1 MEADMKRRVVVTGI
15 GAITPIGH
23 GKEAFFNGLKTG
35 KNGAGLIESFDATD
49 FTTKVAA
56 EIKDFQPELY
66 INKKEIKRMDRFVQY
81 GIAASKLAVEDAGID
96 FEKVEATRVG
106 VIMGSGIGGIQTLAE
121 QHEKLLNKG
130 PKRVSPFLIPMMI
143 TNMIS
148 GSVSMEFG
156 AKGPNTTV
164 VTACASGTHAVGDAF
179 KVIQR
184 GDADVM
190 FTGGAEASICQ
201 LGMAGFC
208 TMKAMSTRNDDP
220 LTASR
225 PFDEGRDGFV
235 MGEGSGVLILESLEH
250 AQARNANIYAE
261 VVGYGSTGDAY
272 HITSPAPGGEG
283 AARCMVMAMD
293 DAGIEPTAIDYVNA
307 HGTSTPYNDK
317 FETMA
322 IKTALGEHAYN
333 IHVSSTKSMTGHLLG
348 ASGAIETIASV
359 MAVSEDFVPP
369 TINLQNQDP
378 ELDLNYTPNTGVEK
392 TVNYALS
399 NSLGFG
405 GHNGT
410 IIVRKFEK

>member
-1 MEADMKRRVVVTGI
+1 MKRRVVVTGI
-15 GAITPIGH
+15 GAVTPIGH
-23 GKEAFFNGLKTG
+23 GREAFFNGLKTG
-35 KNGAGLIESFDATD
+35 KNGASLIEAFDTTEY
-49 FTTKVAA
+49 TTKVAA
-56 EIKDFQPELY
+56 EIKDFDPELY
-66 INKKEIKRMDRFVQY
+66 INKKEIKRMDKFVQF
-81 GIAASKLAVEDAGID
+81 GIAASKMAVEDAGID
-96 FEKVEATRVG
+96 FDKVEATRVG
-106 VIMGSGIGGIQTLAE
+106 VIMGSGIGGIQTLAA
-121 QHEKLLNKG
+121 QHEKLLDKG

-148 GSVSMEFG
+148 GSISMEFG

-184 GDADVM
+184 GDADMM
-190 FTGGAEASICQ
+190 FTGGAEASICE

-225 PFDEGRDGFV
+225 PFDTDRDGFV
-235 MGEGSGVLILESLEH
+235 MGEGAGVLILESLEH
-250 AQARNANIYAE
+250 AKARGAKIYAE
-261 VVGYGSTGDAY
+261 VVGYGATADAY

-283 AARCMVMAMD
+283 AARCMKMAMS
-293 DAGIEPTAIDYVNA
+293 DAGIVAEDIDYVNA
-307 HGTSTPYNDK
+307 HGTSTPYNDR

-333 IHVSSTKSMTGHLLG
+333 INVSSTKSMTGHLLG
-348 ASGAIETIASV
+348 ASGAIEAIASV
-359 MAVSEDFVPP
+359 MAVSEDFIPP
-369 TINLQNQDP
+369 TINLHNQDP
-378 ELDLNYTPNTGVEK
+378 ELDLNYTPNKGVEK
-392 TVNYALS
+392 TVHYALS

>member
-1 MEADMKRRVVVTGI
+1 MKRRVVVTGI
-15 GAITPIGH
+15 GAVTPIGH
-23 GKEAFFNGLKTG
+23 GREAFFNGLKTG
-35 KNGAGLIESFDATD
+35 KNGVSLIEAFDATEY
-49 FTTKVAA
+49 TTKVAA

-66 INKKEIKRMDRFVQY
+66 INKKEIKRMDKFVQF
-81 GIAASKLAVEDAGID
+81 GIAASKMAVEDAGID
-96 FEKVEATRVG
+96 FEKVDATRVG
-106 VIMGSGIGGIQTLAE
+106 VIMGSGIGGIQTLAA
-121 QHEKLLNKG
+121 QHEKLLDKG

-148 GSVSMEFG
+148 GSISMEFG

-184 GDADVM
+184 GDADMM
-190 FTGGAEASICQ
+190 FTGGAEASICE

-225 PFDEGRDGFV
+225 PFDTDRDGFV

-250 AQARNANIYAE
+250 AKARGAKIYAE
-261 VVGYGSTGDAY
+261 VVGYGATADAY

-283 AARCMVMAMD
+283 AARCMQMAMT
-293 DAGIEPTAIDYVNA
+293 DAGIVAEDIDYVNA
-307 HGTSTPYNDK
+307 HGTSTPYNDR

-333 IHVSSTKSMTGHLLG
+333 VNVSSTKSMTGHLLG
-348 ASGAIETIASV
+348 ASGAIEAIALV

-369 TINLQNQDP
+369 TINLNNQDP

-392 TVNYALS
+392 TVRYALS

-410 IIVRKFEK
+410 IIIRKFEK

>member
-1 MEADMKRRVVVTGI
+1 MKRRVVVTGI
-15 GAITPIGH
+15 GAVTPIGH

-35 KNGAGLIESFDATD
+35 KNGAGMIDAFDTTD
-49 FTTKVAA
+49 FTTQIACQVNDLDPS
-56 EIKDFQPELY
+56 EY
-66 INKKEIKRMDRFVQY
+66 INKKELKRMDRFAQFAIV
-81 GIAASKLAVEDAGID
+81 AAKMAHKDAGMN
-96 FEKVEATRVG
+96 FEATDMNRVG
-106 VIMGSGIGGIQTLAE
+106 VIMGSGTGGIYTLQE
-121 QHEKLLNKG
+121 QHTKLVTKG

-143 TNMIS
+143 LNMAS
-148 GSVSMEFG
+148 GMVSMELG

-164 VTACASGTHAVGDAF
+164 VTACASGTHAIGDAF
-179 KVIQR
+179 KIIQR

-190 FTGGAEASICQ
+190 FTGGAEASICE

-235 MGEGSGVLILESLEH
+235 MGEGAGVLVLESLEH
-250 AQARNANIYAE
+250 AEKRGATIYAE
-261 VVGYGSTGDAY
+261 VVGYGATADAY

-283 AARCMVMAMD
+283 AARCMTMAIN
-293 DAGIEPTAIDYVNA
+293 DAGIEPTAIDYINA

-322 IKTALGEHAYN
+322 IKSTLGDHAYN
-333 IHVSSTKSMTGHLLG
+333 INVSSTKSMTGHLLG
-348 ASGAIETIASV
+348 ASGAIEAIASV
-359 MAVSEDFVPP
+359 MAVSEDFIPP
-369 TINLQNQDP
+369 TINLNNQDP
-378 ELDLNYTPNTGVEK
+378 ELDLNYTPNVGVEK
-392 TVNYALS
+392 PVHYALS

>member
-1 MEADMKRRVVVTGI
+1 MKRRVVVTGI

-23 GKEAFFNGLKTG
+23 GREAFFNGLKTG
-35 KNGAGLIESFDATD
+35 KNGASLIEAFDTTEY
-49 FTTKVAA
+49 TTKVAA

-66 INKKEIKRMDRFVQY
+66 INKKEIKRMDKFVQF
-81 GIAASKLAVEDAGID
+81 GIAASQMAVEDAKID
-96 FEKVEATRVG
+96 FEKVDATRVG
-106 VIMGSGIGGIQTLAE
+106 VIMGSGIGGIQTLAA
-121 QHEKLLNKG
+121 QHEKLLSKG

-148 GSVSMEFG
+148 GSISMEFG

-190 FTGGAEASICQ
+190 FTGGAEASICE

-250 AQARNANIYAE
+250 AKARGAKIYAE
-261 VVGYGSTGDAY
+261 VVGYGATADAY

-283 AARCMVMAMD
+283 AARCMNMAMA
-293 DAGIEPTAIDYVNA
+293 DAGIVAEDIDYVNA

-333 IHVSSTKSMTGHLLG
+333 INVSSTKSMTGHLLG
-348 ASGAIETIASV
+348 ASGAIEAIASV
-359 MAVSEDFVPP
+359 MAVSEDFIPP
-369 TINLQNQDP
+369 TINLNNQDP

-392 TVNYALS
+392 IVRYALS

>member
-1 MEADMKRRVVVTGI
+1 MKRRVVVTGI
-15 GAITPIGH
+15 GAVTPIGH
-23 GKEAFFNGLKTG
+23 GREAFFNGLKTG
-35 KNGAGLIESFDATD
+35 KNGVSLIEAFDATEY
-49 FTTKVAA
+49 TTKVAA

-66 INKKEIKRMDRFVQY
+66 INKKEIKRMDKFVQF
-81 GIAASKLAVEDAGID
+81 GIAASKMAVEDAGID
-96 FEKVEATRVG
+96 FEKVDATRVG
-106 VIMGSGIGGIQTLAE
+106 VIMGSGIGGIQTLAA

-148 GSVSMEFG
+148 GSISMEFG

-184 GDADVM
+184 GDADMM
-190 FTGGAEASICQ
+190 FTGGAEAAICE

-225 PFDEGRDGFV
+225 PFDTGRDGFV

-250 AQARNANIYAE
+250 AKARGAKIYAE
-261 VVGYGSTGDAY
+261 VVGYGATADAY

-283 AARCMVMAMD
+283 AARCMKMAMA
-293 DAGIEPTAIDYVNA
+293 DAGIVAEDIDYVNA
-307 HGTSTPYNDK
+307 HGTSTPYNDR

-333 IHVSSTKSMTGHLLG
+333 VNVSSTKSMTGHLLG
-348 ASGAIETIASV
+348 ASGAIEAIALV

-369 TINLQNQDP
+369 TINLNNQDP

-392 TVNYALS
+392 TVRYALS

>member
-1 MEADMKRRVVVTGI
+1 MKRRVVVTGI

-23 GKEAFFNGLKTG
+23 GKEAFFDGLKSG
-35 KNGAGLIESFDATD
+35 KNGASLIDVFDATEY
-49 FTTKVAA
+49 TTKVACQ
-56 EIKDFQPELY
+56 IRDFEPTDY
-66 INKKEIKRMDRFVQY
+66 INKKEVKRMDLFTQY
-81 GIAASKLAVEDAGID
+81 GIAASKLAVKDAEID
-96 FEKVEATRVG
+96 FESIDMTRVG
-106 VIMGSGIGGIQTLAE
+106 VIMGSGIGGIQTLAA

-143 TNMIS
+143 TNMVS
-148 GSVSMEFG
+148 GQISMEFG

-164 VTACASGTHAVGDAF
+164 VTACASGTHAIGDAF

-190 FTGGAEASICQ
+190 FTGGAEASICE

-225 PFDEGRDGFV
+225 PFDAGRDGFV
-235 MGEGSGVLILESLEH
+235 MGEGSGVLIIESLEH
-250 AQARNANIYAE
+250 AEKRGAKIYAE
-261 VVGYGSTGDAY
+261 VVGYGSTADAY

-283 AARCMVMAMD
+283 AARCMKMAMD
-293 DAGIEPTAIDYVNA
+293 DAGIDGTKIDYINA
-307 HGTSTPYNDK
+307 HGTSTPYNDR

-322 IKTALGEHAYN
+322 IKSALGEHAYKVN
-333 IHVSSTKSMTGHLLG
+333 ISSTKSMTGHLLG

-359 MAVSEDFVPP
+359 MAVSEDFIPP
-369 TINLQNQDP
+369 TINLHNQDP

-410 IIVRKFEK
+410 IIVKKFEK

>member
-1 MEADMKRRVVVTGI
+1 
-15 GAITPIGH
+15 
-23 GKEAFFNGLKTG
+23 
-35 KNGAGLIESFDATD
+35 
-49 FTTKVAA
+49 
-56 EIKDFQPELY
+56 
-66 INKKEIKRMDRFVQY
+66 
-81 GIAASKLAVEDAGID
+81 
-96 FEKVEATRVG
+96 
-106 VIMGSGIGGIQTLAE
+106 
-121 QHEKLLNKG
+121 
-130 PKRVSPFLIPMMI
+130 
-143 TNMIS
+143 
-148 GSVSMEFG
+148 MEFG

-190 FTGGAEASICQ
+190 FTGGAEASICE

-250 AQARNANIYAE
+250 AKARGAKIYAE
-261 VVGYGSTGDAY
+261 VVGYGATADAY

-283 AARCMVMAMD
+283 AARCMNMAMA
-293 DAGIEPTAIDYVNA
+293 DAGIVAEDIDYVNA

-333 IHVSSTKSMTGHLLG
+333 INVSSTKSMTGHLLG
-348 ASGAIETIASV
+348 ASGAIEAIASV
-359 MAVSEDFVPP
+359 MAVSEDFIPP
-369 TINLQNQDP
+369 TINLNNQDP

-392 TVNYALS
+392 IVRYALS